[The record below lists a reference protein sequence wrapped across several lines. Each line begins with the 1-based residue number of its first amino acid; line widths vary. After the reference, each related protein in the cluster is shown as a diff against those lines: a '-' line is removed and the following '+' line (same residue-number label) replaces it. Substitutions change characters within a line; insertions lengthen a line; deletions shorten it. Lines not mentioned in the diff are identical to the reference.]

1 MIFIQV
7 KITPL
12 TSNVK
17 KLTLFLFFF
26 ILIFELSSQ
35 SNHEI
40 QISFNS
46 MENKFVVKH
55 SITIEKSY
63 LKGDN
68 NLYVYDWNNSYSS
81 YDTPLSKKLYSEYDS
96 SLLKPK
102 SSLIGRTDI
111 KEIKINNKVVSWIR
125 LDESVDVLK
134 LFLEDKSQE
143 KELEIFAYYDIYL
156 PKYSITNN
164 GNYKNKFYYLKNSI
178 LRIVPFYNDNSTKF
192 SNLNLDD
199 QFVYNSNFKIS
210 IEKNKNFNIITNAD
224 YKDSN
229 NLYDN
234 FHLYNSKDLQIVFDS
249 DNYFKSNDFSNYL
262 IFSDSDNIKINNNDV
277 LERINDFIN
286 SKFKTPLKKV
296 VINKEDFNNYS
307 IYPYSEVPSFISPID
322 NEILK
327 ELNIVKLLISKNLYQ
342 SINFNKRTNYWFFS
356 GIEIFYLNEYISN
369 HYNDLKLLGKYSNF
383 FLLKKHNIANYSFLD
398 QYKIINQFVSSRN
411 IEQKLSLSSDKLTR
425 FNYKLNTP
433 YLSYFNLKYLKSF
446 IGNDS
451 FKNSLEK
458 IFNSSFKNEKSIEDI
473 LKTNTKKNITWFFED
488 LLETN
493 EAFDF
498 KIDKIGSNRYSLK
511 NSFTFINKIPV
522 PIKKQLIDYDSIH
535 WVVFNNKYEDSIGF
549 KTQNIV
555 VNPNFI
561 LNENNYKN
569 NHLYKNDLNKLKL
582 TLFSDVESYKTNQ
595 IFYRPVVSYNLYDG
609 ILPGLT
615 LTNQSPLKKNLT
627 YFISPQFSSKSKSIS
642 GLTSLNYRDIVNKTN
657 TINYFMS
664 ISKFNYE
671 DDFNYIRISPS
682 ILYSIKDEDLR
693 SNFRKYFVLRHIN
706 INKEIENNKN
716 DKYGITNF
724 SFINSNPGAKNSYSF
739 IYDFQINNNFIK
751 NSITFSYRN
760 YFNEFRQF
768 NFRLFVGK
776 FLKNNTIN
784 NNYDFKIHSSNDYLF
799 SNNLIGRSESEG
811 FYSQQYVKYEGAFKS
826 KIKQQS
832 VDDFIFVASSGITLW
847 KWFEAYLDYGLFKE
861 KKKKLSTGYDFGLR
875 LNIIENYLELY
886 FPLINSDEIALK
898 SNNYINNIRFTL
910 SLDPENLSNLF
921 TRRWF

>member
-1 MIFIQV
+1 MKKFI
-7 KITPL
+7 
-12 TSNVK
+12 S
-17 KLTLFLFFF
+17 FLFFF
-26 ILIFELSSQ
+26 ILILELSSQ
-35 SNHEI
+35 SKHEI

-46 MENKFVVKH
+46 IENKFVVKQY
-55 SITIEKSY
+55 IKIDKSY
-63 LKGDN
+63 FKGN
-68 NLYVYDWNNSYSS
+68 NSLYIYDWNNSYSS
-81 YDTPLSKKLYSEYDS
+81 YDTPLSKKLYSEYDL

-134 LFLEDKSQE
+134 LFLEDILKE

-178 LRIVPFYNDNSTKF
+178 FRLVPLNNDIKIKS
-192 SNLNLDD
+192 SNLNLND
-199 QFVYNSNFKIS
+199 QFLYSSNFKIS
-210 IEKNKNFNIITNAD
+210 IEKNKNFKIVTNAE
-224 YKDSN
+224 YTDSN
-229 NLYDN
+229 NLFDN
-234 FHLYNSKDLQIVFDS
+234 FKLNNSKDLQIVFDS
-249 DNYFKSNDFSNYL
+249 NNYFKSNDFFDYS
-262 IFSDSDNIKINNNDV
+262 IITDFKNIKINNNEV
-277 LERINDFIN
+277 LKRINDFIN
-286 SKFKTPLKKV
+286 SRFTNPIKKI
-296 VINKEDFNNYS
+296 VINKENLDDYS
-307 IYPYSEVPSFISPID
+307 IYPYSEVPSIISPID

-327 ELNIVKLLISKNLYQ
+327 ELNIVKLLISKNLDQ
-342 SINFNKRTNYWFFS
+342 SVNFNKRTNYWFFS
-356 GIEIFYLNEYISN
+356 GIETYFLNEYISN
-369 HYNDLKLLGKYSNF
+369 YYSDLKLLGKYSNF
-383 FLLKKHNIANYSFLD
+383 FLLKKHNISNYGFLD
-398 QYKIINQFVSSRN
+398 QFKIINQFVSSRN

-433 YLSYFNLKYLKSF
+433 YLSYFNLKYLESY
-446 IGNDS
+446 IGIDE
-451 FKNSLEK
+451 FKNSIEK
-458 IFNSSFKNEKSIEDI
+458 IFNSPFLNDKSIEDVF
-473 LKTNTKKNITWFFED
+473 KTNTKKNITWFFED

-493 EAFDF
+493 KAFDF
-498 KIDKIGSNRYSLK
+498 KIDKIRYNRYSLK
-511 NSFTFINKIPV
+511 NSFTFKNKIPV
-522 PIKKQLIDYDSIH
+522 PIKKQSVDSESIH
-535 WVVFNNKYEDSIGF
+535 WVLLNNKYEDSIGF

-582 TLFSDVESYKTNQ
+582 TLFSDVESYKISQ
-595 IFYRPVVSYNLYDG
+595 IFYRPVVTYNLYDG

-627 YFISPQFSSKSKSIS
+627 YFISPQYSSKSKSIS
-642 GLTSLNYRDIVNKTN
+642 GLTSINYRNIINKTN

-682 ILYSIKDEDLR
+682 ISYLIKDVDLR

-768 NFRLFVGK
+768 NFRLFIGK
-776 FLKNNTIN
+776 FLKNNTNN
-784 NNYDFKIHSSNDYLF
+784 NNYDFKIHSSSDYLF

-826 KIKQQS
+826 KIKQDS

-847 KWFEAYLDYGLFKE
+847 NWFEAYLDYGLFKE
-861 KKKKLSTGYDFGLR
+861 KKKKLTTGYDFGLR

-886 FPLINSDEIALK
+886 FPFINSDEIVLK
-898 SNNYINNIRFTL
+898 SNNYLNNIRFTI
-910 SLDPENLSNLF
+910 SLDPEKLSNLF